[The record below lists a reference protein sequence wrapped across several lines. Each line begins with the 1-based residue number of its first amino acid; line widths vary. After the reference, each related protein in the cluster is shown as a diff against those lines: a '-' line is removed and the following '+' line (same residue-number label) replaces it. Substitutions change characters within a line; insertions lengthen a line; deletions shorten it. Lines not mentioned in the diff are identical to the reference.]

1 MLAGG
6 VRGGC
11 WGPPRP
17 LSSWKKAALGAI
29 KGHCGAVPRA
39 VGGGTGRSPPR
50 GLRPGL
56 MPVPPPGCRGSEW
69 GGLCGGVCVSLGRPC
84 REAGRGGDL
93 GAGPGAARGV
103 GSGAGEP

>member
-39 VGGGTGRSPPR
+39 VGGGTGRSPP
-50 GLRPGL
+50 PGPEAWPHARAPPR
-56 MPVPPPGCRGSEW
+56 MPGVRVGRVVW
-69 GGLCGGVCVSLGRPC
+69 GGVRVPG
-84 REAGRGGDL
+84 EAL
-93 GAGPGAARGV
+93 PG
-103 GSGAGEP
+103 SW